1 MHKSSIVHR
10 DIKSHN
16 VLLDDNFKVKLC
28 DFGLAKHY
36 VIYFYKFLFFNNF
49 NMIYFIERYE

>member
-1 MHKSSIVHR
+1 MHASKIAHR

-16 VLLDDNFKVKLC
+16 VLLDDNDKVKLC

-36 VIYFYKFLFFNNF
+36 VPFWPFNCQADLNKGT
-49 NMIYFIERYE
+49 R